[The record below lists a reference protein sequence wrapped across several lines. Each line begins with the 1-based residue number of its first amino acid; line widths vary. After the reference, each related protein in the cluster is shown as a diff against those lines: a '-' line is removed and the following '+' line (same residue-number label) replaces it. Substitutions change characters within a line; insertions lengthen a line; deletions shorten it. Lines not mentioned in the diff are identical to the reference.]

1 MQYKVVGKENIDY
14 VSKKT
19 NKQVK
24 GYTLHLTIEKEK
36 CEGVAVLSVFVSDE
50 VGSLVEVNDE
60 VELYYN
66 QYGKVIKVV
75 TL

>member
-14 VSKKT
+14 ISKKT

-36 CEGVAVLSVFVSDE
+36 CEGVAVLSVFVSDDL
-50 VGSLVEVNDE
+50 GYSIDLDDN

-75 TL
+75 TI

>member
-1 MQYKVVGKENIDY
+1 MQYKVVGKEYIEY
-14 VSKKT
+14 ISKKT

-24 GYTLHLTIEKEK
+24 GYNLHLTIEKEK

-50 VGSLVEVNDE
+50 VGSFVEVNDQ

>member
-1 MQYKVVGKENIDY
+1 MQYKVVGKEYIEY
-14 VSKKT
+14 ISKKT
-19 NKQVK
+19 NNQVK
-24 GYTLHLTIEKEK
+24 GYNLHLTIEKEK
-36 CEGVAVLSVFVSDE
+36 CEGVSVLSVFVSDDIGYS
-50 VGSLVEVNDE
+50 VGINDE

>member
-1 MQYKVVGKENIDY
+1 MQYKVVGKEYIDY

-50 VGSLVEVNDE
+50 LASFVELNDE

>member
-19 NKQVK
+19 NKQIK

-36 CEGVAVLSVFVSDE
+36 CEGVSVLSVFVSDE
-50 VGSLVEVNDE
+50 LGSLVEVNDE

>member
-36 CEGVAVLSVFVSDE
+36 CDGVAVLSVFVSDE
-50 VGSLVEVNDE
+50 VGSFVEVNDE